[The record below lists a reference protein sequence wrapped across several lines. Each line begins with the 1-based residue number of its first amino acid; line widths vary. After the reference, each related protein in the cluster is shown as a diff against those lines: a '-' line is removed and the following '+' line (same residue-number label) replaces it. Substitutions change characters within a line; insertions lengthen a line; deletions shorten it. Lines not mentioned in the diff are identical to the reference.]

1 MSNKPEVLKGVFAA
15 ALTPI
20 NADLSPNSKHHA
32 AHCRWLL
39 ENGCDGLAVLG
50 TTGEANSFSVAEKI
64 SIMENLVD
72 EGIPAKVMMPG
83 TGCCAIA
90 DTVELSKKAVELGAS
105 GVLMLP
111 PYYYKG
117 VSDDGLFASYAET
130 IERVGDDR
138 LRVYLYHIPPVSQT
152 PISYDLIE
160 RLLKAYPDTVVG
172 MKDSSGDLENMTGA
186 ARHFPGF
193 AVFTGGDQLT
203 LGLMQA
209 GGVGC
214 ITAACNVAP
223 HWLKELYEGWHGENG
238 LELQDRMAQLRE
250 IIISFPQIQ
259 ALRAIKARHT
269 SDDIWRSPR
278 PPLVPLDD
286 ASSMELYKKLD
297 GFGFSMPGDVLAAA
311 Q

>member
-1 MSNKPEVLKGVFAA
+1 MTKKPEILKGVFAA

-20 NADLSPNSKHHA
+20 NEDLSPNYKNHA
-32 AHCRWLL
+32 AHCQWLL
-39 ENGCDGLAVLG
+39 DNGCDGLAVLG
-50 TTGEANSFSVAEKI
+50 TTGEANSYSVPEKI
-64 SIMENLVD
+64 AIMENLVAN
-72 EGIPAKVMMPG
+72 GIPAEVLMPG
-83 TGCCAIA
+83 VGCCAIA
-90 DTVELSKKAVELGAS
+90 DTVELTKKAVELGAS

-111 PYYYKG
+111 PFYYKG
-117 VSDDGLFASYAET
+117 VPDDGLYAAYSET
-130 IERVGDDR
+130 IERVADDR

-186 ARHFPGF
+186 ARKFPGF

-203 LGLMQA
+203 LGLMKA

-214 ITAACNVAP
+214 ITAVCNIAP
-223 HWLKELYEGWHGENG
+223 HWLKELYEGWDGDKG

-259 ALRAIKARHT
+259 ALRAVKARQT
-269 SDDIWRSPR
+269 GDDSWRESR
-278 PPLVPLDD
+278 PPLVTLDQ
-286 ASSMELYKKLD
+286 AKSQELYKKLD
-297 GFGFSMPGDVLAAA
+297 DFGFSMPDQTLAAA